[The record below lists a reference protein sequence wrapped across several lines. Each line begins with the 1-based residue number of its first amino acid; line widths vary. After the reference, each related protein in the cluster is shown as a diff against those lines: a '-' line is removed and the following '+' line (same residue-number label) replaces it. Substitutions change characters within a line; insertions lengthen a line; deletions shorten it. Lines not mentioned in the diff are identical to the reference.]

1 MRENHLWTTQATA
14 PRLGATLAVIDA
26 DRRLRGPYTAG
37 GAVMRAIAP
46 DLLRDHQDLVRR
58 HDVELVATAPELAR
72 HITPQRATLMAT
84 AAPEERTRYYPA
96 AYTARLAN
104 GITDLLLEYMSRR
117 GDGPHAIVVDNAERA
132 EPTDLEWLAILLR
145 RANPRLLQL
154 VVRTGGQVAEP
165 LATALSRYATR
176 TDDVAAPGHRPHATV
191 DLFEARTTDE
201 HDRLA
206 DELAA
211 LGEFSLHL
219 GAIPY
224 HRERGSDPRGAGADA
239 VERALQHCVMQG
251 FYESVIDFGRRVL
264 ALVDWD
270 DDPERCWL
278 ATVKM
283 CTALAAL
290 NRPAEAEE
298 LYDEACRRSTLPS
311 VHLHAAYGRAMLY
324 TRFYGERRDH
334 ARAKG
339 LINTA
344 IAIASLGSEQQ
355 RRAYNIT
362 FQENGR
368 ALVEMHLGNFHE
380 SLRLVESGL
389 ARLGEE
395 VEPGRFTP
403 HRSVLTYNRAQL
415 LARIGSTEDAIA
427 AYDDVITMDPNHSE
441 YYVERAGLYR
451 SLGLVAEASRDYQT
465 AIELSP
471 PYPQVHFN
479 RGDLAMENGDFDL
492 AIADFDRVL
501 ELDDTLVEGYLNR
514 ASCHLELDDVD
525 EAAQD
530 VAAGLALDDTQPEL
544 HCLLGMIEQRRG
556 RASEARQSFRTALG
570 LDPSLVSGW
579 ANLGVLAF
587 DEGDAETALE
597 CFNQALAI
605 DDDPVVRANR
615 GIAHDVAGH
624 HDQAIEDFGIA
635 LAQAGPG
642 DAGEL
647 LFRRGIC
654 LVHAGDR
661 DAAVADL
668 LSCVSAD
675 DTEYAAKARAELA
688 HLDVR

>member
-1 MRENHLWTTQATA
+1 MNDTY
-14 PRLGATLAVIDA
+14 ATLTVDA
-26 DRRLRGPYTAG
+26 DRRLRGPYTAAG
-37 GAVMRAIAP
+37 TVMRAIAP
-46 DLLRDHQDLVRR
+46 DLLHNNSDLVRA
-58 HDVELVATAPELAR
+58 HDVELVATAPELAE
-72 HITPQRATLMAT
+72 HITLRRATLMAT
-84 AAPEERTRYYPA
+84 AAPEERTRYFPA

-104 GITDLLLEYMSRR
+104 GITDLLIEYLSRL
-117 GDGPHAIVVDNAERA
+117 GGEPYVIVVDNAEWA
-132 EPTDLEWLAILLR
+132 EPTDAEWFAILAR
-145 RANPRLLQL
+145 RADPRLLRL
-154 VVRTGGQVAEP
+154 ELRSP
-165 LATALSRYATR
+165 LE
-176 TDDVAAPGHRPHATV
+176 TDDPFAVRDA
-191 DLFEARTTDE
+191 DE
-201 HDRLA
+201 HDRIA
-206 DELAA
+206 DELTAR
-211 LGEFSLHL
+211 GEFSLHL
-219 GAIPY
+219 GAIPF
-224 HRERGSDPRGAGADA
+224 HREHGSDPRGAGADA
-239 VERALQHCVMQG
+239 VERALQYCVMQG
-251 FYESVIDFGRRVL
+251 CYESVIDFGRRVL
-264 ALVDWD
+264 ALLDWD
-270 DDPERCWL
+270 EEPERCWL

-290 NRPAEAEE
+290 NRPDEAEE

-355 RRAYNIT
+355 RRAYNLT

-368 ALVEMHLGNFHE
+368 ALVEMHLGNFAE

-389 ARLGEE
+389 ARMGEE

-415 LARIGSTEDAIA
+415 LARLGSTEDAIE
-427 AYDDVITMDPNHSE
+427 AYDAVIAMDPNHSE

-451 SLGLVAEASRDYQT
+451 RLGRVAEAYRDYAT

-479 RGDLAMENGDFDL
+479 RGDLAMEEGDYER
-492 AIADFDRVL
+492 AIVDFDRVL
-501 ELDDTLVEGYLNR
+501 ELDDTLVEGFLNR
-514 ASCHLELDDVD
+514 ASCHLELDHLD
-525 EAAQD
+525 AAERD
-530 VAAGLALDDTQPEL
+530 VAAGLDRGETQPEL

-556 RASEARQSFRTALG
+556 RATEARLAFRTALD
-570 LDPSLVSGW
+570 LDPTLVSGW

-587 DEGDAETALE
+587 DEGDADIALE

-615 GIAHDVAGH
+615 GIAHDHAGH
-624 HDQAIEDFGIA
+624 HAQAIEDFGAA
-635 LAQAGPG
+635 LEQAGPA

-647 LFRRGIC
+647 LFRRGTC
-654 LVHAGDR
+654 LLRAGER

-668 LSCVSAD
+668 TSCVSTE
-675 DTEYAAKARAELA
+675 DTEFAAKAEAELA
-688 HLDVR
+688 QLGATAGR